1 MDGWISLSTIFLDA
15 GGVILDESCSE
26 KAIAEMTAGIL
37 ASVLP
42 SYTVEM
48 YYADIEEA
56 VKTFCPN
63 AYQFVYWKNLKPD
76 VELFGKLY
84 GDFRREIKGKRPPLR
99 LSDGFD
105 DEVRKLAGHFD
116 VGIAGQYGD
125 EILELLRAH
134 DILDCF
140 RYTFTQ
146 DQFDITKP
154 DPRYLLEIA
163 KRCGVKPT
171 ECIMV
176 GDRVD
181 KDIIPAKQVGM
192 KTILIRTGIHRKQ
205 EPRIPSEIPD
215 MEITGIRE
223 LTDAALRILL
233 TADVR

>member
-1 MDGWISLSTIFLDA
+1 MDDKRSFSTIFLDA
-15 GGVILDESCSE
+15 GGVILDETHSE
-26 KAIAEMTAGIL
+26 KAIAEMTVGIL

-42 SYTVEM
+42 SYSIEM
-48 YYADIEEA
+48 YHADIEEA

-84 GDFRREIKGKRPPLR
+84 GDFHREIKRKRPPLR

-105 DEVRKLAGHFD
+105 DEVRKLAAHFN

-125 EILELLRAH
+125 EILELLKEYN
-134 DILDCF
+134 ILDCF
-140 RYTFTQ
+140 RYKFTQ
-146 DQFDITKP
+146 DQFNITKP

-163 KRCGVKPT
+163 HRCGVDPG

-181 KDIIPAKQVGM
+181 KDVIPAKQVGM
-192 KTILIRTGIHRKQ
+192 KTILLRTGIHRNQ

-215 MEITGIRE
+215 MEISGIKK
-223 LTDAALRILL
+223 LADAALRISSI
-233 TADVR
+233 ADE

>member
-1 MDGWISLSTIFLDA
+1 MDNKRSFSTIFLDA
-15 GGVILDESCSE
+15 GGVILDETDSE
-26 KAIAEMTAGIL
+26 KAIAEMTVDIL

-42 SYTVEM
+42 SYTIEM

-63 AYQFVYWKNLKPD
+63 AYQFVYWKNLKPGR
-76 VELFGKLY
+76 ELFDKLY
-84 GDFRREIKGKRPPLR
+84 GDFRREIKRKRPPLR

-105 DEVRKLAGHFD
+105 DEVRKLAAHFD

-125 EILELLRAH
+125 EILELIRAQN
-134 DILDCF
+134 ILDCF
-140 RYTFTQ
+140 RYPFTQ
-146 DQFDITKP
+146 DQFNITKP

-163 KRCGVKPT
+163 QRCGVNPT

-192 KTILIRTGIHRKQ
+192 KTILIRTGIHRNQ

-215 MEITGIRE
+215 VVIAGIEE
-223 LTDAALRILL
+223 LTAAALRISLA
-233 TADVR
+233 ADGS